1 MPASGQTG
9 RRIGRPDL
17 LKLNA
22 KHLPDGPPVPNGDA
36 PRRPR
41 CPARA
46 RLAFPFL
53 RRPQSFDPVG

>member
-9 RRIGRPDL
+9 RRIGRSDL

-41 CPARA
+41 CPPEPAW
-46 RLAFPFL
+46 LFL
-53 RRPQSFDPVG
+53 FRRRPLVV